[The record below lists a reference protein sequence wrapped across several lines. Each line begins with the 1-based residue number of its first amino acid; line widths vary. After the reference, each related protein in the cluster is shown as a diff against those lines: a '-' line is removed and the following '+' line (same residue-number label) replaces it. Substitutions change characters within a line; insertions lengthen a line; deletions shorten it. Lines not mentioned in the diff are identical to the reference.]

1 MKTSING
8 NLPARFG
15 RLVATLLVLAALFA
29 GSFAAVFA
37 GSETPASAESASQLI
52 DTDTIEDPFIQLN
65 DGSRPDK
72 DTFTIRGQVNVN
84 PGSDPVPAGV
94 ANGAIA
100 LVYEA
105 GSTLGAFVLVD
116 TQVWDA
122 SECISKSRGRSLIC
136 RNSDGSFLRLR
147 GSQSNPGSYR
157 ANVFVKR
164 QDFSPGKPFELPL
177 SAEIQ
182 IDGFDWIGSGVID
195 YCTVSHNGER
205 TTCRASKAGPG

>member
-1 MKTSING
+1 MKTSITG

-15 RLVATLLVLAALFA
+15 RLVAALLVLAAMFA

-37 GSETPASAESASQLI
+37 GSATPASAESAAQLI

-72 DTFTIRGQVNVN
+72 DTFTIRGRVNVN
-84 PGSDPVPAGV
+84 PGSDPVPVGV

-105 GSTLGAFVLVD
+105 GSTLGAFVLVE
-116 TQVWDA
+116 TQIFDP
-122 SECISKSRGRSLIC
+122 SECTAKSSGRSLIC

-147 GSQSNPGSYR
+147 STQSNPGSYQ
-157 ANVFVKR
+157 ANVYVKR
-164 QDFSPGKPFELPL
+164 QEFSPGKPFELPL

-182 IDGFDWIGSGVID
+182 IGGFDWIGSGVIN
-195 YCTVSHNGER
+195 YCTVSHNGDR

>member
-1 MKTSING
+1 MKTSRTG
-8 NLPARFG
+8 TPDSRFG
-15 RLVATLLVLAALFA
+15 RLLLAALLALFA
-29 GSFAAVFA
+29 VVAGRSLPAATQA
-37 GSETPASAESASQLI
+37 DAAQLI

-72 DTFTIRGQVNVN
+72 DTFTIRGQVNTN
-84 PGSDPVPAGV
+84 PGQDPVASGV

-100 LVYEA
+100 LVYES

-116 TQVWDA
+116 TQIWDA
-122 SECISKSRGRSLIC
+122 SECISRSNGRALIC

-147 GSQSNPGSYR
+147 ATQSNPGSYR
-157 ANVFVKR
+157 ANVAVR
-164 QDFSPGKPFELPL
+164 RREFSPGKPFELPL

-182 IDGFDWIGSGVID
+182 VDTFDWIGSGVTN
-195 YCTVSHNGER
+195 YCSVSLNGER